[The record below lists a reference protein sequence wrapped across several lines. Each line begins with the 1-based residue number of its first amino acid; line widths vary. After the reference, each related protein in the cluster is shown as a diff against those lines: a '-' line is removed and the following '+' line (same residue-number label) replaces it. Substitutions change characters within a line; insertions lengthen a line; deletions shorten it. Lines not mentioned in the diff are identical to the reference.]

1 MKQAALSTFDM
12 PWLPITG
19 LIIFV
24 VCFTAYTY
32 WTYKKDNKGIYD
44 QASMIPLEDGI
55 SEMRKG
61 N

>member
-1 MKQAALSTFDM
+1 MKQAALSHFNM

-24 VCFTAYTY
+24 LCFATYTY
-32 WTYKKDNKGIYD
+32 WTYKKENKEVYD
-44 QASMIPLEDGI
+44 EASLIPLKEPTYE
-55 SEMRKG
+55 SR

>member
-1 MKQAALSTFDM
+1 MKQAALQNFDM

-32 WTYKKDNKGIYD
+32 WTYKKENKHVYD
-44 QASMIPLEDGI
+44 QASMLPLE
-55 SEMRKG
+55 EKRK
-61 N
+61 

>member
-1 MKQAALSTFDM
+1 MKQAALSHFDM

-24 VCFTAYTY
+24 ICFTTYTW
-32 WTYKKDNKGIYD
+32 WTFSKRNKEIYE
-44 QASMIPLEDGI
+44 QVSLIPLE
-55 SEMRKG
+55 ETLNERR